1 MSADSSKHNHGKG
14 HGHSHDHD
22 HNHDHDHG
30 HDHDHDHGHSHDHA
44 HDHAHPH
51 DHGHTHPH
59 RPSPEVPRPLE
70 QSEDAGAVALAEAL
84 RSSFAVVRFL
94 LVGLVVY
101 FLSSGIFTVTSQ
113 ERAIVLRFGKPVLH
127 AGQLELGA
135 GLHWA
140 FPYPIDEVVKMP
152 VAQIQTVQSTVGW
165 FAVTAAQEA
174 EGTEPEVGASLNPAS
189 EGYAITGDGNII
201 HTRASIRY
209 RITEPLKFFLNHRDG
224 ASVMTNLVD
233 NGLMYASARYRVDDA
248 LRRDITGFKEVV
260 MKRLNELVAQHALG
274 VTIEPSQIETLRP
287 RQVKAEFAAVLAAEI
302 KRSEALSEAQTY
314 SNRVVNEAYGLATSR
329 INTGETERNRMVQT
343 VGSEAR
349 KFANLLPEYRKNP
362 EYFRDRLQIESMRRI
377 LTNAQEKFFAPLKT
391 GDELR
396 LMINREPVK
405 PPKQMLPQ

>member
-1 MSADSSKHNHGKG
+1 
-14 HGHSHDHD
+14 
-22 HNHDHDHG
+22 
-30 HDHDHDHGHSHDHA
+30 
-44 HDHAHPH
+44 
-51 DHGHTHPH
+51 
-59 RPSPEVPRPLE
+59 
-70 QSEDAGAVALAEAL
+70 
-84 RSSFAVVRFL
+84 
-94 LVGLVVY
+94 
-101 FLSSGIFTVTSQ
+101 
-113 ERAIVLRFGKPVLH
+113 
-127 AGQLELGA
+127 
-135 GLHWA
+135 
-140 FPYPIDEVVKMP
+140 
-152 VAQIQTVQSTVGW
+152 
-165 FAVTAAQEA
+165 
-174 EGTEPEVGASLNPAS
+174 
-189 EGYAITGDGNII
+189 
-201 HTRASIRY
+201 
-209 RITEPLKFFLNHRDG
+209 
-224 ASVMTNLVD
+224 
-233 NGLMYASARYRVDDA
+233 
-248 LRRDITGFKEVV
+248 